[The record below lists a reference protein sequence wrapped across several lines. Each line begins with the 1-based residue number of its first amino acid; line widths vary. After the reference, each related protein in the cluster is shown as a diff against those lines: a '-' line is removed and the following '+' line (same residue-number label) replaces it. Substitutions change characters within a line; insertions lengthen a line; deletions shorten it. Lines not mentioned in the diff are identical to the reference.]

1 MSQSPTLTM
10 TVSSSHRL
18 RAPARAGLLS
28 LVVLCAAQPAQATLV
43 GANQPLPP
51 DKKPPQIPLRD
62 FFRNP
67 EIAGVD
73 VSDDGKWVSHL
84 APYEKRLNI
93 FVRPVDAPLSAATRI
108 TNETARDLAGYFW
121 KGSDT
126 LVYVKD
132 FGGDENFHL
141 VSVSRDGKTLKDLT
155 PFPKVRAEIID
166 DLPDD
171 PGAVL
176 VGLNKRKPEIFDV
189 YRADVKTGQLTLVA
203 ENPGNITSWIADH
216 KGQVR
221 LAGTT
226 DGVNTS
232 LLFRATPK
240 AAWKKVLTTSF
251 KDSVAP
257 LFFSFDNAKVYATS
271 NLNRDKQ
278 AVVLLDPATMK
289 EEKVL
294 FEHPDVD
301 VDSLGYWRKRK
312 VVSCATY
319 TTWKRERHCL
329 DPDTTALF
337 GKLEQK
343 LPGYELDITARNKA
357 EDLLVVRTRNDR
369 TRGSYWLYDVKADK
383 LTKVADAAPW
393 LNEKQLAE
401 MKPISYKS
409 RDGLTINGYLT
420 LPKGVLPKAL
430 PVVVNPHG
438 GPWHRD
444 EWRYNAEVQFLANRG
459 YAVLQMNFRGSTGY
473 GRKFWE
479 SSFKE
484 WGGTMQNDVSDGV
497 KYLVDQGIADPKRV
511 AIYGGSYGGYATL
524 AGLAFSPELYAC
536 GIDYVGVSNL
546 FTFLKTVPPYWKPML
561 DMMYAMVGHPEND
574 KALLTAR
581 SPVMHVDKMRAPL
594 LIAQGKNDPRVNV
607 DESDQMVAALKKR
620 GIDVPYLVKDNEG
633 HGFHNEENRFEFYE
647 AMEQFLA
654 KHMSKK

>member
-1 MSQSPTLTM
+1 MSQSHCLTPL
-10 TVSSSHRL
+10 SSHR
-18 RAPARAGLLS
+18 RRVPVGASVLS
-28 LVVLCAAQPAQATLV
+28 LSLLLGLSSAQATLV
-43 GANQPLPP
+43 GNGQPVPP
-51 DKKPPQIPLRD
+51 EQKPPQLPLRD

-67 EIAGVD
+67 EVAGVAL
-73 VSDDGKWVSHL
+73 SDDGKWISHL
-84 APYEKRLNI
+84 APHEKRLNI
-93 FVRPVDAPLSAATRI
+93 FVRPIDAPIASATRI
-108 TNETARDLAGYFW
+108 TSETARDLAGYFW
-121 KGSDT
+121 KGNDT

-141 VSVSRDGKTLKDLT
+141 VSVSRDGKTTKDLT

-171 PGAVL
+171 PSAML
-176 VGLNKRKPEIFDV
+176 VGLNKRKPEVFDV
-189 YRADVKTGQLTLVA
+189 YRVNVKTGELTLVA
-203 ENPGNITSWIADH
+203 ENPGNITSWYADH

-232 LLFRATPK
+232 LLFRTTPK

-251 KDSVAP
+251 KDSIAP
-257 LFFSFDNAKVYATS
+257 MFFSFDNTKVYATS
-271 NLNRDKQ
+271 NLGRDKQ

-289 EEKVL
+289 EEKLL
-294 FEHPDVD
+294 FEHPEVD
-301 VDSLGYWRKRK
+301 VDSLGYWRQRK

-319 TTWKRERHCL
+319 TTWKRERSCF
-329 DPDTTALF
+329 DPDTKALF
-337 GKLEQK
+337 AKLEQK
-343 LPGYELDITARNKA
+343 LPGYELDITATNKA

-369 TRGSYWLYDVKADK
+369 TRGSFWLYDSKADK
-383 LTKVADAAPW
+383 LSKVADSAPW
-393 LNEKQLAE
+393 LDEKLLAE
-401 MKPISYKS
+401 MKPIRYTS
-409 RDGLTINGYLT
+409 RDGLAINGYLT
-420 LPKGVLPKAL
+420 LPKGVPAKAL

-484 WGGTMQNDVSDGV
+484 WGGKMQDDVSDGV
-497 KYLVDQGIADPKRV
+497 KYLVSQGIADPKRV

-524 AGLAFSPELYAC
+524 AGLAFSPDLYAC

-546 FTFLKTVPPYWKPML
+546 FTFLKTIPPYWKPML
-561 DMMYAMVGHPEND
+561 EMMYAMVGHPENEKD
-574 KALLTAR
+574 LLTAR

-607 DESDQMVAALKKR
+607 AESDQMVAALKKR

-633 HGFHNEENRFEFYE
+633 HGFRLQENQFEFYD
-647 AMEQFLA
+647 AMEKFLA
-654 KHMSKK
+654 KYLKR